1 MPQRVMRSI
10 ANPPLMFWAP
20 VELALMN
27 FLIAGSIMIF
37 GFAFELNPLWALA
50 VLAGNH
56 IGLAIVGAREP
67 HAYRILMCWSKAN
80 IKTKNLLPTK
90 RNKFVP

>member
-10 ANPPLMFWAP
+10 ASPAQMFWAP

-27 FLIAGSIMIF
+27 FLIAGTFMIF
-37 GFAFELNPLWALA
+37 GFAFELNPLLSLGVLVINHLILA
-50 VLAGNH
+50 V
-56 IGLAIVGAREP
+56 VGSREP

-80 IKTKNLLPTK
+80 IKTKNIVPCK